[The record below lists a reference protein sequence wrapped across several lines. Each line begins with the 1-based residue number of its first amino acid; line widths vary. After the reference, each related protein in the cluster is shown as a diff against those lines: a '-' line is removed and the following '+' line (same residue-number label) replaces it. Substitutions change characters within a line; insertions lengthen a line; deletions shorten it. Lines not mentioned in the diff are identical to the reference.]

1 MKKMPFIGVSA
12 LLVIFATLCLAVFAL
27 LSVATARSQVKFGQ
41 NNRDAVSAYYQA
53 DSRAQQ
59 ILARLRAGEM
69 PGEVTE
75 QGDKFA
81 YTCAISEGQ
90 ALTVEIAKETYQVL
104 RWQVVTTADW
114 ESDDRIPVW
123 TGS

>member
-12 LLVIFATLCLAVFAL
+12 LLVIFATLCLVVFAL
-27 LSVATARSQVKFGQ
+27 LSVATARSQVKLGQ
-41 NNRDAVSAYYQA
+41 NHRDAVSAYYQA
-53 DSRAQQ
+53 DARAQQ

-75 QGDKFA
+75 QDGKLA
-81 YTCAISEGQ
+81 YTCEISEGQ
-90 ALTVEIAKETYQVL
+90 ALAVEIEKETYQVL

-114 ESDDRIPVW
+114 EADDRIPLW

>member
-1 MKKMPFIGVSA
+1 MKKMPFIGVSS

-53 DSRAQQ
+53 DSQAQQ
-59 ILARLRAGEM
+59 LLARLRAGEM

-75 QGDKFA
+75 QSGKFA

>member
-12 LLVIFATLCLAVFAL
+12 LLVIFATLCLVVFAL
-27 LSVATARSQVKFGQ
+27 LSVATARSQVKLGQ
-41 NNRDAVSAYYQA
+41 NHRDAVSAYYQA
-53 DSRAQQ
+53 DARAQQ

-75 QGDKFA
+75 QDGKLA
-81 YTCAISEGQ
+81 YTCEISEGQ
-90 ALTVEIAKETYQVL
+90 ALTVEIEKETYQVL

-114 ESDDRIPVW
+114 EADDRIPLW
-123 TGS
+123 TGP

>member
-1 MKKMPFIGVSA
+1 MKKMPLIGVSS
-12 LLVIFATLCLAVFAL
+12 LLVIFATLCLVVFAL
-27 LSVATARSQVKFGQ
+27 LSVATARSQITFSQ
-41 NNRDAVSAYYQA
+41 NNRNSVSAYYQA
-53 DSRAQQ
+53 DARAQQ

-75 QGDKFA
+75 QSGKITYA
-81 YTCAISEGQ
+81 CAISEGQ
-90 ALTVEIAKETYQVL
+90 ALTVEIEKETYQIL